1 MENPHKKGKLKME
14 LWITTMVYIEMDT
27 IREKIK
33 KGASIEEAVDD
44 YISGLDDC
52 EYYLIG
58 EEEKAKIIH
67 ALKNE

>member
-33 KGASIEEAVDD
+33 KGASIEDAVDS
-44 YISGLDDC
+44 YIFGLEDH